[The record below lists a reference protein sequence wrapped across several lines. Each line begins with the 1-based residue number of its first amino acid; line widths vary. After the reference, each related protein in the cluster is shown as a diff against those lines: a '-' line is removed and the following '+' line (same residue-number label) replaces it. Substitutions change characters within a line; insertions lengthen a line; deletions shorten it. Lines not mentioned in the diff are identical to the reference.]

1 MASTDESLGGVIFDL
16 DNTLIDT
23 RGADRL
29 AFQEVRLLL
38 IGHGLNSQIDSVL
51 ASFSKRLAKEPSDP
65 TGNLCSDK
73 WRRNLWLAALQE
85 AVRRPEEQCQLLA
98 KVCFEKWLQVRLAH
112 LELLPATKEML
123 VRLRGDERLR
133 LGLLTNGEASTQ
145 RDKINACA
153 CSRFFDAVCV
163 AAELGAEK
171 PLPAAYLQCCQRLD
185 VLPRRTVM
193 VGDSWECDI
202 SGSLAAGLRSAI
214 WVNPGDQTPG
224 PDMGGNQGWHSIHH
238 VLEAEALIKKML

>member
-1 MASTDESLGGVIFDL
+1 MLYTAVS
-16 DNTLIDT
+16 
-23 RGADRL
+23 
-29 AFQEVRLLL
+29 VRDVG
-38 IGHGLNSQIDSVL
+38 GHGFNCQVDSVL

-73 WRRNLWLAALQE
+73 WRSNLWLAALHE
-85 AVRRPEEQCQLLA
+85 AAGRPEEQCLLLA
-98 KVCFEKWLQVRLAH
+98 KLCFEKWLQVRLAH
-112 LELLPATKEML
+112 LKLLPETKEML
-123 VRLRGDERLR
+123 VRLRGDEGLR

-171 PLPAAYLQCCQRLD
+171 PLPAAYLQCCQQLD
-185 VLPRRTVM
+185 VLPERTVM

-202 SGSLAAGLRSAI
+202 SGSLTAGLRSAV
-214 WVNPGDQTPG
+214 WVNPDDQTPG
-224 PDMGGNQGWHSIHH
+224 PGMGGMQRWHSVHS
-238 VLEAEALIKKML
+238 VLEAEVLLKKML